1 MLKALGSTINPT
13 LTTSP
18 LNPRICD
25 SRPLTPPPTIGYTA
39 GNSAGRDVGFDMCG
53 VSGILHK
60 TLTHGGGLAPVGD
73 QLIRMLEPMTHR
85 GRDSSGVTVV
95 GERVDGDLL
104 VRIWTGDAYD
114 AVAVLA
120 RAEDTVRRAGGVVRS
135 SGHTGQFLR
144 LAVNYEG
151 ETAALAAALL
161 ATDGVAL
168 HSIGRTSEVIKDVGT
183 PADMDGRHDIGA
195 LRGTHGIGHVRMAT
209 ESRVD
214 VNHAHPFWAY
224 PFPDVSVVHNGQL
237 TNYHKLRRM
246 YEDQGHYFQTGND
259 SELIAVYLA
268 DKLAQGQPL
277 EEALSASL
285 DDLDGTF
292 TYLVATRDGL
302 GYAKDQWSA
311 KPLVAMETED
321 VIAIA
326 SEEIALRGILPPELA
341 GQEIDR
347 VEPQKSEVMTWLL

>member
-1 MLKALGSTINPT
+1 
-13 LTTSP
+13 
-18 LNPRICD
+18 
-25 SRPLTPPPTIGYTA
+25 
-39 GNSAGRDVGFDMCG
+39 MCG

-60 TLTHGGGLAPVGD
+60 SGASASGLSPVGD

-85 GRDSSGVTVV
+85 GRDSSGVTIV
-95 GERVDGDLL
+95 GEDLEGDLV
-104 VRIWTGDAYD
+104 VRVWTGSAREAAD
-114 AVAVLA
+114 VMG
-120 RAEDTVRRAGGVVRS
+120 RAEETVRQAGGVVCS
-135 SGHTGQFLR
+135 NMMNGQFLR
-144 LAVNYEG
+144 LVVNYEG
-151 ETAALAAALL
+151 ETAELAAALL
-161 ATDGVAL
+161 ETPGVAL
-168 HSIGRTSEVIKDVGT
+168 HSIGHTSEVIKDVGT
-183 PADMDGRHDIGA
+183 PVAMDQRHEIGA
-195 LRGTHGIGHVRMAT
+195 IRGTHGIGHVRMAT

-246 YEDQGHYFQTGND
+246 YEDQGHHFQTGND

-268 DKLAQGQPL
+268 DKLAQGEQL
-277 EEALSASL
+277 EEALRASL

-302 GYAKDQWSA
+302 GYAKDEWSA
-311 KPLVAMETED
+311 KPLVTMETDD

-326 SEEIALRGILPPELA
+326 SEEIALRGILTPEMA
-341 GQEIDR
+341 SEGIDR

>member
-1 MLKALGSTINPT
+1 MRRIRF
-13 LTTSP
+13 
-18 LNPRICD
+18 LNFCVTEE
-25 SRPLTPPPTIGYTA
+25 S
-39 GNSAGRDVGFDMCG
+39 MCG

-60 TLTHGGGLAPVGD
+60 SHKSGEDVTGLAPIGD

-85 GRDSSGVTVV
+85 GMDSSGVTIV
-95 GERVDGDLL
+95 GEQLEGDLV
-104 VRIWTGDAYD
+104 VRIWTDSARQ
-114 AVAVLA
+114 AESLLA
-120 RAEDTVRRAGGVVRS
+120 RAEDTVRSVGGVVCS

-144 LAVNYEG
+144 LVVNYEG
-151 ETAALAAALL
+151 EAEELAAALL
-161 ATDGVAL
+161 ETPGVAL
-168 HSIGRTSEVIKDVGT
+168 HSIGHTSEVIKDVGT
-183 PADMDGRHDIGA
+183 PAAMNGRHNIGA
-195 LRGTHGIGHVRMAT
+195 LLGTHGIGHVRMAT

-246 YEDQGHYFQTGND
+246 YEDQGHHFQTGND

-268 DKLAQGQPL
+268 DKLARGDGL
-277 EEALSASL
+277 EDALQASL
-285 DDLDGTF
+285 ADLDGTF

-302 GYAKDQWSA
+302 GYAKDEWSA
-311 KPLVAMETED
+311 KPLVAMETD
-321 VIAIA
+321 DIIAIA
-326 SEEIALRGILPPELA
+326 SEEIALRGILPTEMA

>member
-1 MLKALGSTINPT
+1 
-13 LTTSP
+13 
-18 LNPRICD
+18 
-25 SRPLTPPPTIGYTA
+25 
-39 GNSAGRDVGFDMCG
+39 MCG

-60 TLTHGGGLAPVGD
+60 NIAASGGLPAIGD
-73 QLIRMLEPMTHR
+73 QLIRMLEPLTHR
-85 GRDSSGVTVV
+85 GRDSSGVTIV
-95 GERVDGDLL
+95 GERPEGNLI
-104 VRIWTGDAYD
+104 VRIWTENAAEAED
-114 AVAVLA
+114 VLA
-120 RAEDTVRRAGGVVRS
+120 RAKDTVRCEGAVLVS
-135 SGHTGQFLR
+135 SHRTGQFIR
-144 LAVNYEG
+144 LDIGYEG
-151 ETAALAAALL
+151 EIRDLTAALLD
-161 ATDGVAL
+161 TPGVAL

-183 PADMDGRHDIGA
+183 PVAMDQRHDIGA
-195 LRGTHGIGHVRMAT
+195 ICGTHGIGHVRMAT

-246 YEDQGHYFQTGND
+246 YEDQGHHFQTGND

-268 DKLAQGQPL
+268 DKLAQGEGL
-277 EEALSASL
+277 DDALRSSL

-311 KPLVAMETED
+311 KPLVTMETDD

-326 SEEIALRGILPPELA
+326 SEEIALRGVFD
-341 GQEIDR
+341 QEIDR
-347 VEPQKSEVMTWLL
+347 AEPQKSEVMTWLL

>member
-1 MLKALGSTINPT
+1 
-13 LTTSP
+13 
-18 LNPRICD
+18 
-25 SRPLTPPPTIGYTA
+25 
-39 GNSAGRDVGFDMCG
+39 MCG

-60 TLTHGGGLAPVGD
+60 SGASASGLSPVGD

-85 GRDSSGVTVV
+85 GRDSSGVTIV
-95 GERVDGDLL
+95 GEDLEGDLV
-104 VRIWTGDAYD
+104 VRVWTGSAREAAD
-114 AVAVLA
+114 VLG
-120 RAEDTVRRAGGVVRS
+120 RAEETVRQAGGVVCS
-135 SGHTGQFLR
+135 STVNGQFLR
-144 LAVNYEG
+144 LVVNYEG
-151 ETAALAAALL
+151 ETAELAAALL
-161 ATDGVAL
+161 ETPGVAL
-168 HSIGRTSEVIKDVGT
+168 HSIGHSSEVIKDVGT
-183 PADMDGRHDIGA
+183 PVAMDQRHEIGA
-195 LRGTHGIGHVRMAT
+195 IRGTHGIGHVRMAT

-246 YEDQGHYFQTGND
+246 YEDQGHHFQTGND

-268 DKLAQGQPL
+268 DKLAQGEQL
-277 EEALSASL
+277 EEALRASL

-302 GYAKDQWSA
+302 GYAKDEWSA
-311 KPLVAMETED
+311 KPLVTMETDD

-326 SEEIALRGILPPELA
+326 SEEIALRGILPPEMA
-341 GQEIDR
+341 SGGIDR

>member
-1 MLKALGSTINPT
+1 
-13 LTTSP
+13 
-18 LNPRICD
+18 
-25 SRPLTPPPTIGYTA
+25 
-39 GNSAGRDVGFDMCG
+39 MCG

-60 TLTHGGGLAPVGD
+60 TLAAGGGLAPVGD

-104 VRIWTGDAYD
+104 VRLWTGDARD
-114 AVAVLA
+114 AAGTLA
-120 RAEDTVRRAGGVVRS
+120 RAADTVHRVGGVVRS
-135 SGHTGQFLR
+135 SRNAGPFLR
-144 LAVNYEG
+144 LEVNYEG
-151 ETAALAAALL
+151 ETAELAAALL
-161 ATDGVAL
+161 DTDGIAL

-183 PADMDGRHDIGA
+183 PAAMDGRHHIGA
-195 LRGTHGIGHVRMAT
+195 IRGTHGIGHVRMAT

-246 YEDQGHYFQTGND
+246 YEDRGHYFQTGND

-268 DKLAQGQPL
+268 DKLAQGDPL
-277 EEALSASL
+277 EDALTASL

-311 KPLVAMETED
+311 KPLVSMETD
-321 VIAIA
+321 DIIAIA
-326 SEEIALRGILPPELA
+326 SEEIALYGLLSPELA
-341 GQEIDR
+341 GPEIDR
-347 VEPQKSEVMTWLL
+347 AEPQKSEVMTWLL